1 MTIPSCANSAQNA
14 GNEGD
19 TLWWRQLLL
28 QEEAFQEEEAF
39 QATPPNGEGSA

>member
-1 MTIPSCANSAQNA
+1 MIPRKYRAQV
-14 GNEGD
+14 ERCQ
-19 TLWWRQLLL
+19 TKWRQLLL